1 MFKKFL
7 HSAFITTV
15 ILVSC
20 VYSSSDKLPKENK
33 QSPYFTYSSSAKYNT
48 SFQSNKELDFYDFI
62 QGITSIYVVTPE
74 RLSSSLFDDNLFQSK
89 YRNLLTNYLHGIG
102 MTNVAISS
110 NEQDQL
116 DKSVSLTQA
125 ACFKINLD
133 YTDNY
138 ISEVSFSFISCNKD
152 EFRFSKST
160 EYYIDNNWDEFLL
173 EVFKLSYWYSFTF
186 DPAKSYKLI
195 SLSTNWDE
203 GSLAKY
209 FNETA
214 TDRFEG
220 IYEKFASND
229 QFKIAIVKNEP
240 GYDIIYLSGAK
251 NKIDW
256 KEGDL
261 KGTFRKT
268 SIKDFYKVDWVMSDK
283 TRNKEVYLSTKEEHF
298 VNFEFADPAIGI
310 NSKYLKI
317 YPPFSSEQTTSQSL
331 PSASGTGFVISND
344 GLIITNHHVI
354 ENGDSITVQ
363 FYDDAETKSYKTK
376 ILLED
381 KTNDLAVLS
390 IVDDKFKPFDNIP
403 YKIVFAESEIG
414 ADVFTL
420 GFPLIETM
428 GESIKLNNGIISS
441 KSGFL
446 NDKQSYQLSMPIN
459 SGNSG
464 GPLFDKSGNL
474 IGIVSAKHTSAEN
487 VAYALKTLP
496 LINLLKKIPAG
507 VEIINRNTQEEKPLP
522 QLVKSVK
529 NYICL
534 IKVD

>member
-1 MFKKFL
+1 MFKIFL
-7 HSAFITTV
+7 HIVAV
-15 ILVSC
+15 ILIIVVSEI
-20 VYSSSDKLPKENK
+20 YGHYNSAPKK
-33 QSPYFTYSSSAKYNT
+33 GGDAPYFSYATSPKYNT

-74 RLSSSLFDDNLFQSK
+74 RLSSLFDDNLFQSK
-89 YRNLLTNYLHGIG
+89 YRNLVNSYLHGIG
-102 MTNVAISS
+102 MTDVAISS
-110 NEQDQL
+110 DEQDQL
-116 DKSVSLTQA
+116 DRSVSLTQSA
-125 ACFKINLD
+125 IFKINLD
-133 YTDNY
+133 YTGNY
-138 ISEVSFSFISCNKD
+138 ISEISFSFISCNKD
-152 EFRFSKST
+152 EFRFSKSSD
-160 EYYIDNNWDEFLL
+160 YFIDGNWDGFLL
-173 EVFKLSYWYSFTF
+173 DTFKSIYWYSSMFN
-186 DPAKSYKLI
+186 PAKSYKLN
-195 SLSTNWDE
+195 SLSTDWNE
-203 GSLAKY
+203 KSLEKY

-214 TDRFEG
+214 TDKFEG

-229 QFKIAIVKNEP
+229 QFKIAIVKDET

-268 SIKDFYKVDWVMSDK
+268 AIKDFYKVEWVMADK
-283 TRNKEVYLSTKEEHF
+283 TINKEVYLSTKEEHF
-298 VNFEFADPAIGI
+298 VNFEFADPAIGG

-317 YPPFSSEQTTSQSL
+317 FPPFSSEQTTSQSV

-344 GLIITNHHVI
+344 GLIVTNYHVI

-363 FYDDAETKSYKTK
+363 FYDNNETKSYKTK

-390 IVDDKFKPFDNIP
+390 IIDDAFKPFKNIP
-403 YKIVFAESEIG
+403 YKISSEESEIG
-414 ADVFTL
+414 TSVFTL
-420 GFPLIETM
+420 GYPLIETM
-428 GESIKLNNGIISS
+428 GESIKLNDGIISS
-441 KSGFL
+441 RSGFL

-459 SGNSG
+459 KGNSG

-507 VEIINRNTQEEKPLP
+507 VEIINKNTQEEKPLP

-534 IKVD
+534 IKID